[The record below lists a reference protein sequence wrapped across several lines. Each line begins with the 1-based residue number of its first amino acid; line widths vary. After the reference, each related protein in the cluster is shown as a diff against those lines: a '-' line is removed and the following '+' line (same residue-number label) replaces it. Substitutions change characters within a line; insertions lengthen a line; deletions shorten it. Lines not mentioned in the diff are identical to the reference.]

1 MREVIQPVFE
11 GDMTMKEI
19 SVQRLMSQRL
29 LQPTFA
35 TPAEVVR
42 WMGAVQ
48 AQDFLGSLWAIGCRM
63 QDATEEVVE
72 QAIVERTI
80 LRTWPMRGTVHFVP
94 AEDARW
100 MLDLMTP
107 RVIARSQYYYRQAGL
122 DEAIFARSRD
132 LFIRALAGGK
142 QLTRGNLY
150 ELLEAEGIATANSR
164 GLFIIGNLSQ
174 TGLICFGARQGKQ
187 PTFTL
192 LDEWVPNMR
201 TLTREEAL
209 AEMALRYFR
218 SHGPATIHDF
228 VWWTGLLMT
237 DARAELDAV
246 KSHLIEDTIDGK
258 TYWWAESVVSA
269 PVSSPALH
277 LLPAFDEYMVSYE
290 DRSASLD
297 PQHEKLLA
305 SENHLS
311 SIIVIDGQVVGN
323 WKRTF
328 KKGAVVI
335 ETTPA
340 RTLTPAERDLFEA
353 AAQRYGEFLGL
364 PVVIA

>member
-1 MREVIQPVFE
+1 MRELVQPVYG
-11 GDMTMKEI
+11 GDMTIQEI

-29 LQPTFA
+29 LQPTLS

-63 QDATEEVVE
+63 QDATEGVVE
-72 QAIVERTI
+72 QAIAERTI

-107 RVIARSQYYYRQAGL
+107 RVVTRSQYHYRQAGL
-122 DEAIFARSRD
+122 DDAVFARSRD
-132 LFIRALAGGK
+132 LFIRALEGGK
-142 QLTRGNLY
+142 QLTRGKLY
-150 ELLEAEGIATANSR
+150 ELLEAEGIATVNSR

-209 AEMALRYFR
+209 AEIALRYFR

-228 VWWTGLLMT
+228 VWWTGLLMA
-237 DARAELDAV
+237 DARAGLDAV
-246 KSHLIEDTIDGK
+246 KSHFIEETIEGK
-258 TYWWAESVVSA
+258 TYWWAETMSSV
-269 PVSSPALH
+269 PMSSPALH
-277 LLPAFDEYMVSYE
+277 LLPAFDEYLVSYE

-297 PQHEKLLA
+297 PQHERLSVSA
-305 SENHLS
+305 NHLS

-323 WKRTF
+323 WKRTI
-328 KKGAVVI
+328 KKGAVMI
-335 ETTPA
+335 ETTLA
-340 RTLTPAERDLFEA
+340 RTLTPAESEQFES
-353 AAQRYGEFLGL
+353 AAQRYGEFLDL